1 MQTQHKWIWVKRQTW
16 ERPAFKRPADIER
29 SMGGSVTKFVRLSEC
44 ISSKL
49 KSQTENGKSSTDINQ
64 RELKWF
70 AFCDKF
76 WSKNE
81 IFYYYFTTIDL
92 TLTNKP

>member
-1 MQTQHKWIWVKRQTW
+1 MSALAQ
-16 ERPAFKRPADIER
+16 
-29 SMGGSVTKFVRLSEC
+29 S
-44 ISSKL
+44 L

-64 RELKWF
+64 RELKWL

>member
-1 MQTQHKWIWVKRQTW
+1 MSALAQ
-16 ERPAFKRPADIER
+16 
-29 SMGGSVTKFVRLSEC
+29 S
-44 ISSKL
+44 L